1 MSRQSRYHPR
11 IAILGGGFTG
21 AAIAWNLAE
30 AGVEADVTVI
40 EPQAEL
46 GRGLAYST
54 REPAHRI
61 NVPASQ
67 MSLRPEAPADFIN
80 WLEHNGL
87 IEDGDLA
94 GDGEVF
100 VQRGLFGRY
109 VAEHLTPYLRDGSV
123 VHQRARLIN
132 VTATRGFDPT
142 LRLSLSHGGSELAD
156 ILVVATGNPLPEIPA
171 QLQPLIGSDR
181 LVLDP
186 FDPARLAAIG
196 TNERILIVGSGL
208 TSADVIATLDRQG
221 HRGPILALARRG
233 QRSQPY
239 GGTALASDTEFL
251 DPAPLRALTL
261 LRTVRRAVQD
271 AEIRGESWQSVFNL
285 LRRRAQPIWAA
296 LNGAERA
303 RFNRHLKVYW
313 DAHRHRLAP
322 QVASVISSRMGEGT
336 LDYIAARLSR
346 VAEDVEGVH
355 VAFRGRGDA
364 LNVSHVFD
372 RVIIATGPAHARAID
387 FNRGLA
393 ALANLG
399 LVAPDPLGLGLE
411 TAGRLMA
418 ARRDHGLPGQI
429 LIAGP
434 LARGG
439 IGELIGAPE
448 IAAHAREIA
457 AHILTLV
464 ADGGR
469 PSPAAKRPAVRS
481 QTGRA
486 LN

>member
-1 MSRQSRYHPR
+1 MSRQSRHHPR
-11 IAILGGGFTG
+11 IAILGGGFAG

-30 AGVEADVTVI
+30 AGVEADITVI
-40 EPQAEL
+40 DPLPEL

-67 MSLRPEAPADFIN
+67 MSLRPEAPADFLN
-80 WLEHNGL
+80 WLEHSGL
-87 IEDGDLA
+87 IEDSDLA
-94 GDGEVF
+94 PDGEVF

-123 VHQRARLIN
+123 THQRARLMN

-142 LRLSLSHGGSELAD
+142 LRLSLSNGSSELAD
-156 ILVVATGNPLPEIPA
+156 VLVIATGNPLPEIPA

-181 LVLDP
+181 LILDP
-186 FDPARLAAIG
+186 NDTARLDAIG
-196 TNERILIVGSGL
+196 LNERVLIVGSGL
-208 TSADVIATLDRQG
+208 TSADVIATLHRQG

-239 GGTALASDTEFL
+239 GGTALARDL
-251 DPAPLRALTL
+251 DFANPVPRSALTL
-261 LRTVRRAVQD
+261 LQAVRRAVQD
-271 AEIRGESWQSVFNL
+271 AEIRGEPWQAVFNV
-285 LRRRAQPIWAA
+285 LRRQGQKIWAA
-296 LNGAERA
+296 LDQTERA
-303 RFNRHLKVYW
+303 RFTRHLKVYW
-313 DAHRHRLAP
+313 DARRHRLSP
-322 QVASVISSRMGEGT
+322 QVDSVIAARRTEGT

-372 RVIIATGPAHARAID
+372 RVIVATGPAHGRAID

-399 LVAPDPLGLGLE
+399 LIGPDPLGLGIE
-411 TAGRLMA
+411 TDSRLHA
-418 ARRDHGLPGQI
+418 TRRDNGLPGHV
-429 LIAGP
+429 LVAGP
-434 LARGG
+434 LARGQ
-439 IGELIGAPE
+439 IGELVGAPE

-457 AHILTLV
+457 AHILQHL
-464 ADGGR
+464 ADR
-469 PSPAAKRPAVRS
+469 DRPAATSKRPAAQPRS
-481 QTGRA
+481 GRA

>member
-30 AGVEADVTVI
+30 AGVDADVTVI
-40 EPQAEL
+40 EPQPEL

-87 IEDGDLA
+87 IEDADLA
-94 GDGEVF
+94 RDGEVF

-109 VAEHLTPYLRDGSV
+109 VAEHLTPYLRDGSLA
-123 VHQRARLIN
+123 HQRARLMN

-142 LRLSLSHGGSELAD
+142 LRLSLSNGGSELAD
-156 ILVVATGNPLPEIPA
+156 ILVIATGNPLPEIPA
-171 QLQPLIGSDR
+171 QLQPLIGSER
-181 LVLDP
+181 LILDP
-186 FDPARLAAIG
+186 FNPSRLEAVGI
-196 TNERILIVGSGL
+196 NERVLIVGSGL
-208 TSADVIATLDRQG
+208 SSADVVATLDRQG
-221 HRGPILALARRG
+221 HRGPILALARHG

-239 GGTALASDTEFL
+239 GGTALASGVDFTN
-251 DPAPLRALTL
+251 PAPRTALGLLRA
-261 LRTVRRAVQD
+261 VRRAVRD

-285 LRRRAQPIWAA
+285 LRRQGQQIWAA
-296 LNGAERA
+296 LDRTERA

-322 QVASVISSRMGEGT
+322 QVASVIAARVAEGT

-372 RVIIATGPAHARAID
+372 RIIVATGPAHARAID

-399 LVAPDPLGLGLE
+399 LIEPDPLGLGLKVE
-411 TAGRLMA
+411 GRLHA
-418 ARRDHGLPGQI
+418 ARRDTTLPGQI

-434 LARGG
+434 LARGQ

-457 AHILTLV
+457 THILRLV
-464 ADGGR
+464 ADRNR
-469 PSPAAKRPAVRS
+469 PLPAPKRQPTQPR
-481 QTGRA
+481 TGRA